1 MEVTLT
7 KNNLGPKS
15 DPKLR
20 FFCHFLKVS
29 LLVFLEITYDDSLQQ
44 FLTSIGGNAHEKKK
58 IGGGGAKFWPNGPL
72 LGPFSQVWFISF
84 LGELKSSRVR
94 ISKKRSVAQIR
105 A

>member
-58 IGGGGAKFWPNGPL
+58 
-72 LGPFSQVWFISF
+72 
-84 LGELKSSRVR
+84 LGEGEQNFGQTGHYWAHFLKFGSLVFLES
-94 ISKKRSVAQIR
+94 
-105 A
+105 